1 MTKFSTPDELIKI
14 AEDNKNNAEKIEKIN
29 SILKETACLGRRDC
43 HIYDRDLWND
53 EIIDELIY
61 SGYTVHKEVQGFCED
76 TCLHISW

>member
-14 AEDNKNNAEKIEKIN
+14 SEDSKNNAEKIEKIN
-29 SILKETACLGRRDC
+29 DMLIEKASNGKRECY
-43 HIYDRDLWND
+43 IYDRELWNE
-53 EIIDELIY
+53 EIREELIS

>member
-1 MTKFSTPDELIKI
+1 MTKFSRPDELIKI

-29 SILKETACLGRRDC
+29 DMLIEAASNGKRECRV
-43 HIYDRDLWND
+43 YDRELWND
-53 EIIDELIY
+53 EIIEELIN